1 MREGN
6 LLDEKTTGKKMWF
19 FQAVE
24 DDQMPSCAQQLHFRR
39 LGVEPGSVT
48 EHGAARAF
56 AEPKIEAAFRI
67 AEMTG
72 FGVDDDRTVGGAL
85 VAGHQFAND
94 TFSLPLAQ
102 IEGRRAQAQ

>member
-1 MREGN
+1 MVEGN
-6 LLDEKTTGKKMWF
+6 LLDKKTTGKKTWV

-24 DDQMPSCAQQLHFRR
+24 DDQMPSGAQQLHFRR
-39 LGVEPGSVT
+39 LGVEPGSIT

-56 AEPKIEAAFRI
+56 AEPKIEATFRV

-102 IEGRRAQAQ
+102 IEGRRAQA